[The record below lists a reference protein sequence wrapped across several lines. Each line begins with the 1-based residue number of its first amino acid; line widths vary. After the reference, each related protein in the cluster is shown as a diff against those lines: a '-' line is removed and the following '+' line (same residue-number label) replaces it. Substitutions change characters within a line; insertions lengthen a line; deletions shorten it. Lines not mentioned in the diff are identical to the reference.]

1 MKKQTCL
8 SDEQIQKALDRK
20 ESFALT
26 DKEIEKLWYEASLK
40 KNIDLIKI
48 IAAEH
53 TLILDAMFVKAV
65 KLDKAKAFKLL
76 DIKEYIYSTIH
87 VHKINNLQAE
97 LIDSLNLQLFEQAR
111 RYREMELENEELK
124 SNI

>member
-1 MKKQTCL
+1 MILT
-8 SDEQIQKALDRK
+8 DEQIQKALDRK

-111 RYREMELENEELK
+111 KYREMELENEQLK
-124 SNI
+124 SNIN

>member
-1 MKKQTCL
+1 MILT
-8 SDEQIQKALDRK
+8 DEQIQKALDRK

-40 KNIDLIKI
+40 KNIDLLKI

-111 RYREMELENEELK
+111 RYRDMELENEKLK